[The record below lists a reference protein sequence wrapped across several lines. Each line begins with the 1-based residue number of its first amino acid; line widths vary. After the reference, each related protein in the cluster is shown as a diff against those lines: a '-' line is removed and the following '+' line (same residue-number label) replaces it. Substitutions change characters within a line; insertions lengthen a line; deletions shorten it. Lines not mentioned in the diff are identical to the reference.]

1 MARKTL
7 STISEDELEESASES
22 ARRARN
28 ADESPLD
35 ARMFDLDDEAE
46 SPFLRGQKRVPVRR
60 GALPRKAASR
70 VKILLILLCVGI
82 AVALLGI
89 ALQRYGTGSWRFRL
103 DSSDNIAI
111 SGTNHVGRAQVRNV
125 MASDIDRNVFFVPL
139 EERKKQLE
147 QIPWV
152 QSASVMRLLPNRLK
166 IDITE
171 RTPVAFVEIGP
182 HIALIDANGV
192 IMELPPAQTT
202 KYSFPVVVGIS
213 DSDPL
218 STRAARMKI
227 YSQFTKELDS
237 SGGHYSAD
245 ISDVD
250 LSDPFDIRAT
260 VTDPQGAVL
269 VHLGPAN
276 FLEHFKV
283 YVAHVQEWRSQFK
296 KLESVDLRYDHQVIV
311 NPDSPGV
318 EVPQSAANAPASAVT
333 ATPQPSAQ
341 PKKAAPNK
349 TKKHT

>member
-7 STISEDELEESASES
+7 STIPEDELEESASES

-28 ADESPLD
+28 ADDSPLD
-35 ARMFDLDDEAE
+35 ARMLDLDDEAE

-70 VKILLILLCVGI
+70 VRILFILLCVGI
-82 AVALLGI
+82 AIAMLGI

-103 DSSDNIAI
+103 DSSDNISI
-111 SGTNHVGRAQVRNV
+111 SGTNNVSRAQVRTV

-166 IDITE
+166 IEITE
-171 RTPVAFVEIGP
+171 RTPVAFVEIGS

-192 IMELPPAQTT
+192 IMELPPGQAT

-245 ISDVD
+245 ISDVN
-250 LSDPFDIRAT
+250 LSDPYDIKAT

-283 YVAHVQEWRSQFK
+283 YVSHVQEWRTQFK

-318 EVPQSAANAPASAVT
+318 EVPQGTANTPASAVT
-333 ATPQPSAQ
+333 ATPPPAQ
-341 PKKAAPNK
+341 QKKTTSK

>member
-1 MARKTL
+1 MARKN
-7 STISEDELEESASES
+7 SSVISEDELEESASES

-35 ARMFDLDDEAE
+35 ARMLDLDDEAE
-46 SPFLRGQKRVPVRR
+46 SSPFLRGQKRVPVRR

-70 VKILLILLCVGI
+70 VKILLILLCVGV
-82 AVALLGI
+82 AVAVLGI
-89 ALQRYGTGSWRFRL
+89 ALQRYGTESWRFRL
-103 DSSDNIAI
+103 DSSDNISI
-111 SGTNHVGRAQVRNV
+111 SGTNNVSRAQVRNV

-139 EERKKQLE
+139 EERKQQLE

-171 RTPVAFVEIGP
+171 RTPVAFVEIGS

-192 IMELPPAQTT
+192 IMELPPGQTT

-227 YSQFTKELDS
+227 YSQFMKELDS
-237 SGGHYSAD
+237 SGGQYSAD

-250 LSDPFDIRAT
+250 LSDPYDIKAT

-269 VHLGPAN
+269 VHLGPSN

-311 NPDSPGV
+311 NPDSPAV
-318 EVPQSAANAPASAVT
+318 EGPQGATNTPASTVT
-333 ATPQPSAQ
+333 ATPPAQ
-341 PKKAAPNK
+341 PKKTTPSK

>member
-1 MARKTL
+1 
-7 STISEDELEESASES
+7 
-22 ARRARN
+22 
-28 ADESPLD
+28 
-35 ARMFDLDDEAE
+35 
-46 SPFLRGQKRVPVRR
+46 
-60 GALPRKAASR
+60 
-70 VKILLILLCVGI
+70 
-82 AVALLGI
+82 VALLWI
-89 ALQRYGTGSWRFRL
+89 VLQRYGTGSWRFRL
-103 DSSDNIAI
+103 DSSDNISI
-111 SGTNHVGRAQVRNV
+111 SGTNNVSRTQVRNV

-171 RTPVAFVEIGP
+171 RTPMAFVEIGS

-192 IMELPPAQTT
+192 IMELPPGHAT

-218 STRAARMKI
+218 STRVARMKI

-250 LSDPFDIRAT
+250 LSDPYDIKAT
-260 VTDPQGAVL
+260 VTDPHGAVL

-283 YVAHVQEWRSQFK
+283 YIAHVQEWRSQFH

-318 EVPQSAANAPASAVT
+318 EVPQGTANTPASAVT
-333 ATPQPSAQ
+333 ATPPPAQ
-341 PKKAAPNK
+341 QKKTTSK